1 MNNYPKGSNFN
12 KNYQN
17 NNFNNNINYQN
28 TNFNHYPSNYQNSNN
43 NHNNYNNNNF
53 QNNNFQNYNNNINYN
68 NNYPNNQNINY
79 SYSPNEYNGY
89 NNFNNSIN
97 QEMNNYFRTELKSR
111 GINLTRGNSI
121 QNIREQERERKKALR
136 DNIESQIALSK
147 QTKLEEL
154 MRKRKEDEQYL
165 KDMEICFPF
174 GRGGG
179 GAPVRDKNGSVVATR
194 RALISDPKYNLV
206 QINVDDDYYDVWGR
220 DKKFGLVINKNNN
233 FGNNARSVS
242 ARNIMEILQ
251 NLIIMLIMGI
261 VILIMGI
268 FLIIIIL
275 IIIMNKK
282 VILLIIRILM

>member
-1 MNNYPKGSNFN
+1 MSNYPKGSNFN

-28 TNFNHYPSNYQNSNN
+28 TNINHYASNYQNSNN

-111 GINLTRGNSI
+111 GVNLTRGNSI

-136 DNIESQIALSK
+136 DNIENQIALSK
-147 QTKLEEL
+147 QNKLEEL

-179 GAPVRDKNGSVVATR
+179 GAPVRDKNGSVIATR

-220 DKKFGLVINKNNN
+220 NKKFGLVTNKNNL
-233 FGNNARSVS
+233 GNNA
-242 ARNIMEILQ
+242 
-251 NLIIMLIMGI
+251 GI

-282 VILLIIRILM
+282 VILLTIRILM